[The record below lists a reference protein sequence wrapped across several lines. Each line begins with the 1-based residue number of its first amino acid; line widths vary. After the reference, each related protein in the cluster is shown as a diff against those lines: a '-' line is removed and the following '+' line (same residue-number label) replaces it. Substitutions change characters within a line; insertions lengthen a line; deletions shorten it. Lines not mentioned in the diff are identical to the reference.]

1 LFNTDSLVKEVE
13 RVFDSTHPDPLE
25 LDKAKKMLKV

>member
-1 LFNTDSLVKEVE
+1 VE

-25 LDKAKKMLKV
+25 LDKAKKMLKVWD